1 MQKSRLQGLKL
12 NLLYSTHRY
21 YEAEKIADIL
31 SNEKNLPW
39 EAAYALAEF
48 YIRTLRFD
56 DAQDIIDR
64 IRIPASFRKNAL
76 KSWTAIIAAI
86 RSAMKKKVVATY
98 PVKAKI

>member
-12 NLLYSTHRY
+12 NLLYSTHKY

-31 SNEKNLPW
+31 SCEKNLPW

-48 YIRTLRFD
+48 YARTLRFD
-56 DAQDIIDR
+56 DAQDIID
-64 IRIPASFRKNAL
+64 
-76 KSWTAIIAAI
+76 AI
-86 RSAMKKKVVATY
+86 RNAMKKKAVATY